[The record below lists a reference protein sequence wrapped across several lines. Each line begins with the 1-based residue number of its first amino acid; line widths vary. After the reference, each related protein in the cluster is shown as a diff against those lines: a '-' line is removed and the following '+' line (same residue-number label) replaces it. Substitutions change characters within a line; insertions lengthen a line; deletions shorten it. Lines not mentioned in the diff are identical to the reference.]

1 MWYQATWCKRKQ
13 FHSKRHTIRWME
25 DDSQLS
31 CSLCW
36 LSLVPSLESVPM
48 RMIVPELGPRDW
60 SLLWSGLVD
69 QQKLTNW
76 LVRMSSYPFFFLKS
90 PAFHKIWHVLGLL
103 SILSLVL
110 KVSNNSQLV
119 IDQPD
124 LLSHCSKETT
134 GSAHSQQQIQW
145 ISKFDLGV
153 PTRCSILFTDFKTV
167 FIFALRHF
175 VPMVTNFMIKWPR
188 LLFVAIWPL
197 YLAQQIQPSG
207 ASLKRVQKCS
217 LAILTR

>member
-13 FHSKRHTIRWME
+13 FHSKRRTIRWME
-25 DDSQLS
+25 DDSQLY
-31 CSLCW
+31 CSFYW

-48 RMIVPELGPRDW
+48 RMIVIELGPRDW
-60 SLLWSGLVD
+60 
-69 QQKLTNW
+69 
-76 LVRMSSYPFFFLKS
+76 
-90 PAFHKIWHVLGLL
+90 
-103 SILSLVL
+103 
-110 KVSNNSQLV
+110 
-119 IDQPD
+119 
-124 LLSHCSKETT
+124 SHCSKETT
-134 GSAHSQQQIQW
+134 GSAHSQPHIQW

-175 VPMVTNFMIKWPR
+175 VPMVSNFMIKWPR